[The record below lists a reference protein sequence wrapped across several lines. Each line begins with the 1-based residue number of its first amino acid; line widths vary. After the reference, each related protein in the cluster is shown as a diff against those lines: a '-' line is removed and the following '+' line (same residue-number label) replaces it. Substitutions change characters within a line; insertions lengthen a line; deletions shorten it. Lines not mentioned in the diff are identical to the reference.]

1 MENVLNT
8 KIHLITPTEML
19 VVPAEIT
26 YDSDG
31 EISAATKL
39 TLVYAEKEYVAF
51 GNDGLNPYILADLAA
66 KLPNG
71 VMPACCMTCRHGNM
85 CPYCSNDNEL
95 FCTKDLS
102 ITSKEDICNLFDST
116 DPYKERSVDPL
127 DFCDKFAPQG
137 SDYYTYNDYY
147 SFLSRQQ

>member
-8 KIHLITPTEML
+8 KIHLITPTKML

-26 YDSDG
+26 YDGDE

-39 TLVYAEKEYVAF
+39 NLVYEEKEYVAF
-51 GNDGLNPYILADLAA
+51 GNDGLNPYLLADLTA
-66 KLPNG
+66 KLPGG
-71 VMPACCMTCRHGNM
+71 VVPACCMTCRHGNM
-85 CPYCSNDNEL
+85 CPYCNNDNEL

-116 DPYKERSVDPL
+116 DPYKERSVAPL
-127 DFCDKFAPQG
+127 DFCDKYAPQDSG
-137 SDYYTYNDYY
+137 YYTYNDYY
-147 SFLSRQQ
+147 SFLSKQQ